1 MLVAAAT
8 GKNFIAN
15 NDDAEC
21 HDESLQERDCLGES
35 RLLPHLIIGVLG

>member
-1 MLVAAAT
+1 MLVATTA

-15 NDDAEC
+15 DDDAKC

-35 RLLPHLIIGVLG
+35 RLLPDLIIGVLG

>member
-21 HDESLQERDCLGES
+21 HDESLQERDCLGECS
-35 RLLPHLIIGVLG
+35 ILPDRIIGVLG